1 MEKYHFVQL
10 ALEIELVT
18 LKKHFSYFLK
28 NRLVSF
34 DMNFRYESFFRKLIE
49 NQLNL
54 YLLKK

>member
-1 MEKYHFVQL
+1 FVQL